1 MRIEEKGMLLACRL
15 GGRELERRYVFFF
28 FFPMEEREREKEE
41 CGEEEGGE
49 AGRGVGGLCR
59 GTGLMW
65 GGGVFRLLLR
75 INLIRLRD
83 LPEWG
88 LNYRANLYITIVR
101 WRLVDHMKG
110 CMYMV

>member
-1 MRIEEKGMLLACRL
+1 
-15 GGRELERRYVFFF
+15 
-28 FFPMEEREREKEE
+28 
-41 CGEEEGGE
+41 
-49 AGRGVGGLCR
+49 
-59 GTGLMW
+59 MW

-88 LNYRANLYITIVR
+88 LNYRVNLYITIVR

-110 CMYMV
+110 CKHMV

>member
-1 MRIEEKGMLLACRL
+1 
-15 GGRELERRYVFFF
+15 
-28 FFPMEEREREKEE
+28 
-41 CGEEEGGE
+41 
-49 AGRGVGGLCR
+49 
-59 GTGLMW
+59 MW

-88 LNYRANLYITIVR
+88 LNYRVNLYITIVR

-110 CMYMV
+110 CMYKM